1 MSSTPLESDQFFSA
15 SDVEILRQDSCYQ
28 GFFRMNRYTLRHK
41 LFAGGWCAPITRE
54 LFERGHAAAMLPY
67 DPRRDEVVLLEQ
79 FRIGAVDGIH
89 SPWLLE
95 MVAGIIEPGEVSA
108 EVIHREAQEEAGLAV
123 ARSQFALS
131 YLVSPGG
138 TTERIDVFIGEV
150 DSSLASGLH
159 GLAEEGED
167 IRVHVVSREQAY
179 GWVESGRIDNAA
191 TVIALQWLQLH
202 LDQVQQ
208 AWVSPLHK
216 A

>member
-1 MSSTPLESDQFFSA
+1 MSEVYSLPEPHFSA
-15 SDVEILRQDSCYQ
+15 ADVEILQQETCFK
-28 GFFRMNRYTLRHK
+28 GFFRMNRYTLRHR
-41 LFAGGWCAPITRE
+41 LFAGGWSAPLTRE

-67 DPRRDEVVLLEQ
+67 DPSQDTVVLLEQ
-79 FRIGAVDGIH
+79 FRIGAVDGKR

-95 MVAGIIEPGEVSA
+95 MVAGIIEPGEASD
-108 EVIHREAQEEAGLAV
+108 EVIEREAAEEAGLSIG
-123 ARSQFALS
+123 RSRFALS

-150 DSSLASGLH
+150 DSRLASGLH

-179 GWVESGRIDNAA
+179 RWVESGRIDNAA

-202 LDQVQQ
+202 LDEVRRDWGVC
-208 AWVSPLHK
+208 A
-216 A
+216 

>member
-1 MSSTPLESDQFFSA
+1 MSSFSLESGSLFTA
-15 SDVEILRQDSCYQ
+15 TDVEILRQETCFQ

-41 LFAGGWCAPITRE
+41 LFAGGWCTPITRE

-79 FRIGAVDGIH
+79 FRIGAVDGQR

-95 MVAGIIEPGEVSA
+95 MVAGIIEPGEASA
-108 EVIHREAQEEAGLAV
+108 EVIRREAEEEAGLEV

-138 TTERIDVFIGEV
+138 TTERIDVFVGEV

-179 GWVESGRIDNAA
+179 AWVESGRIDNAA

-202 LDQVQQ
+202 LEQLRQ
-208 AWVSPLHK
+208 AWSLPSEK